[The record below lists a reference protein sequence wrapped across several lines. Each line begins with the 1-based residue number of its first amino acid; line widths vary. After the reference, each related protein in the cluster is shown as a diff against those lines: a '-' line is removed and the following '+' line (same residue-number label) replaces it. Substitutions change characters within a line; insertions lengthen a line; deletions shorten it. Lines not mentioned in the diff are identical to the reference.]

1 MNEEDE
7 ARRSTYFEGRELKSY
22 AEPVSPNDLKEG
34 MPYFTITFA
43 DREMLVPIMETLVFI
58 GKNLQRNDVGQLYF
72 QDVRSH
78 RDGVRYSP
86 GKKRQ
91 DSQFMVY
98 PENNVKHV
106 FEYERA
112 LDVLM
117 RCALRC
123 RKAGRYR

>member
-1 MNEEDE
+1 M
-7 ARRSTYFEGRELKSY
+7 
-22 AEPVSPNDLKEG
+22 EP
-34 MPYFTITFA
+34 
-43 DREMLVPIMETLVFI
+43 LVFI
-58 GKNLQRNDVGQLYF
+58 GKNLQLDDVGQLYF
-72 QDVRSH
+72 QDARSH

-86 GKKRQ
+86 GKKMQ

-117 RCALRC
+117 RCALRR
-123 RKAGRYR
+123 RKAGC